1 MARFADAWNVANVTA
16 EEAAHKDQVL
26 RQWCDEVGRD
36 TDEVERTLSLG
47 PLAIRDDP
55 AEADKLVARFHEQN
69 PGMTR
74 AVMTGSSEQLAERIR
89 AYVALGFRHVIY
101 HLVPPYDAETLE
113 RFVGEVRP
121 ALAG

>member
-1 MARFADAWNVANVTA
+1 M
-16 EEAAHKDQVL
+16 
-26 RQWCDEVGRD
+26 GRD
-36 TDEVERTLSLG
+36 PDEIERTLSLG

-55 AEADKLVARFHEQN
+55 AEADKLVASFHAQN

-121 ALAG
+121 ALAD